1 MTSALTRR
9 LEALEAL
16 QSTTEGRAI
25 ILIGAVM
32 PGQPEAPVTAI
43 ACGGQRW
50 ERQDGETVEA
60 LRQRAASECRPN
72 AWGVAL
78 LVECT
83 APA

>member
-1 MTSALTRR
+1 MSATLHARVK
-9 LEALEAL
+9 ALEAM
-16 QSTTEGRAI
+16 QSTTEGRVI
-25 ILIGAVM
+25 ILAGAAM

-43 ACGGQRW
+43 ACGAQRW

-60 LRQRAASECRPN
+60 LRQRAASECERNPS
-72 AWGVAL
+72 GVAL